1 LVRRLTGAERCV
13 PQPEPDRA
21 VVPTARARDVLTRP
35 RRRRPVASESPEPLV
50 STVVYFSFANPS
62 PSFRL
67 RLRFIVLFSG
77 AARSVNRAVLHR
89 PPVLAG
95 ESASALD
102 ALTEDKPVVDVVD

>member
-1 LVRRLTGAERCV
+1 
-13 PQPEPDRA
+13 
-21 VVPTARARDVLTRP
+21 
-35 RRRRPVASESPEPLV
+35 
-50 STVVYFSFANPS
+50 VYFSFANPS
-62 PSFRL
+62 PSFRLRL